1 MEQPVKL
8 HVVVWSLLAEV
19 FFNVSPL
26 CIQSNYKLTDRWLLG
41 IDRTSHTKLLDLQDL
56 EMYDYEVLVVNGK
69 VLLVVIVLVLLVRTL
84 LRSFFLSKNKS
95 PNTQAYAIISLIH
108 VQTFQELSIELRGLS
123 VTVNV
128 LIVVGDLLIA
138 SILTYLLQ
146 RCKTGFKRTNT
157 MINKLMILAINTGV
171 ITSLCAISSL
181 ISFLAAPNAFIY
193 ISFFFSMGRLYT
205 NSLLT
210 SLNCRRRIREAGNI
224 GATIGEVGNYSSKS
238 PKTFNVSIQVETAP
252 EFVSSYGIFQSD
264 NEVEVGPKVLEDDL
278 SDGARSFPV

>member
-56 EMYDYEVLVVNGK
+56 EMYVNGK
-69 VLLVVIVLVLLVRTL
+69 VLLVVIVILVVVVE
-84 LRSFFLSKNKS
+84 FACVV
-95 PNTQAYAIISLIH
+95 AYAIISLIH